1 MNRTRIVVLTLAFC
15 CTALLAWAASVV
27 QVFTANYQGTD
38 VKLEWRLT
46 DEQGVESFE
55 LARKRPEEAVFTRIT
70 SMTAN
75 GTSNYTFVDD
85 QLYKTGQTNTVSY
98 RLTMKSAAGITT
110 YYTSISHNP
119 TAVQRTWGS
128 IKSMFK

>member
-1 MNRTRIVVLTLAFC
+1 M
-15 CTALLAWAASVV
+15 AWAANVV
-27 QVFTANYQGTD
+27 QIFTANYQGTD
-38 VKLEWRLT
+38 VKLEWRLA

-55 LARKRPEEAVFTRIT
+55 LARKRPEETVFTRIT
-70 SMTAN
+70 SVSAN
-75 GTSNYTFVDD
+75 GSANYSFVDD
-85 QLYKTGQTNTVSY
+85 QLYKTNQANTISY
-98 RLTMKSAAGITT
+98 RLTMKSGAGVTM